1 MREKFYPKMTE
12 EVHDK
17 FLEFLDNTPKVRMDA
32 EQAIY
37 RNEGV
42 LLIDLQD
49 INAYSAEL
57 YTDILRNFSRDI
69 DKINRS
75 TALYTMREFSTALE
89 YTSFHNSH
97 VVYRIRELKSDKL
110 GQLLSFSGTVTRTT
124 QVRPELSKGT
134 FVCKV
139 CSSVVSD
146 IFQEFK
152 YTEPLVC
159 PNHLCT
165 NRRLWKLDIDK
176 SEFLNWQ
183 KIHIQ
188 ENTEEIPPGSLPRSM
203 DVIVRN
209 DLVEKIRAGDKVV
222 MTGYPIVVPDVIQ
235 LMMPQSKTVPMQSG
249 ELDEIKR
256 KRNINIKDLN
266 YKLSFMCIHAD
277 CSIVEDDE
285 FTNEELG
292 IISEMRST
300 PDLYY
305 KLSQS
310 MFPSIHGHYSI
321 KNAILLLLVGGV
333 GKKAE
338 GGTSLRGDINVLL
351 VGDPGTAKSQFL
363 KQTSAFLPRSVYT
376 SGKSSS
382 AAGLTASVIKDGETG
397 EFTIEAGALMLSDT
411 GVCCID
417 EFDKMNVK
425 DQVSIHEAMEQQTIT
440 ISKAGVNATLNARSS
455 ILAAANPIKGR
466 YDKKKTLRQ
475 NINLSAP
482 VMSRFDLYFV
492 LIDDANVENDRN
504 VAAHILNSHASITDS
519 GVLSSYFTR
528 EQVRLYLRYARKRS
542 PKMTEEAKEML
553 IKKYINIRQDSL
565 IHSNN
570 YMMTV
575 RHLESL
581 IRLSEALAKIHDS
594 ELVTKEYVEEA
605 HRLVKSSVVEI
616 KGEDIEIIPKAGDEP
631 GFMIN
636 SKDYI
641 RITNSFIYLI
651 KTREPM
657 ERHELVEAYLS
668 ERESSIESEKA
679 LIEEQSKAEN
689 VLSFLIGKE
698 GVLFITDGKIHIHP
712 NYDV

>member
-1 MREKFYPKMTE
+1 MTE
-12 EVHDK
+12 EVHSK
-17 FLEFLDNTPKVRMDA
+17 FLEFLDNTSKIRTEA

-37 RNEGV
+37 RNETV
-42 LLIDLQD
+42 LLVDLQD
-49 INAYSAEL
+49 VHSYSVDL
-57 YTDILRNFSRDI
+57 YTDLVRNFSRDV
-69 DKINRS
+69 DRINRS
-75 TALYTMREFSTALE
+75 IAVYTMREFSTALE
-89 YTSFHNSH
+89 QVSFHNSQ
-97 VVYRIRELKSDKL
+97 VVYKIRELKSDKL

-124 QVRPELSKGT
+124 QVRPELSQGT

-139 CSSVVSD
+139 CNSVVSD
-146 IFQEFK
+146 VFQEFK

-165 NRRLWKLDIDK
+165 NRRLWKLEIDK
-176 SEFLNWQ
+176 SKFLNWQ
-183 KIHIQ
+183 KIHVQ

-222 MTGYPIVVPDVIQ
+222 MTGYLIVVPDVIQ
-235 LMMPQSKTVPMQSG
+235 LMMPQSKTVPVQSG
-249 ELDEIKR
+249 ELDEIKK

-277 CSIVEDDE
+277 CSLVEDGE
-285 FTNEELG
+285 FTNEELAV
-292 IISEMRST
+292 INEMRSAS
-300 PDLYY
+300 DLYY

-363 KQTSAFLPRSVYT
+363 KQASSFLPRSVYT

-411 GVCCID
+411 GICCID
-417 EFDKMNVK
+417 EFDKMNVR

-440 ISKAGVNATLNARSS
+440 ISKAGINATLNARTS

-492 LIDDANVENDRN
+492 LIDDANMENDRN
-504 VAAHILNSHASITDS
+504 VATHILNSHASITDK
-519 GVLSSYFTR
+519 GMLASYFTK
-528 EQVRLYLRYARKRS
+528 EQVKLYLRYARRKT
-542 PKMTEEAKEML
+542 PKMTDEAKEML
-553 IKKYINIRQDSL
+553 IKKYIGIRQDSL
-565 IHSNN
+565 VHSNN

-581 IRLSEALAKIHDS
+581 IRLSEALAKIHDN
-594 ELVTKEYVEEA
+594 EFVTKEYVEEA
-605 HRLVKSSVVEI
+605 YRLVKSSVVEV
-616 KGEDIEIIPKAGDEP
+616 KGEDIEIVPKTADEP

-651 KTREPM
+651 KTRDPM
-657 ERHELVEAYLS
+657 ERHELVEAFLS
-668 ERESSIESEKA
+668 ESESCIESEKA
-679 LIEEQSKAEN
+679 LIEEQKKAEN

-698 GVLFITDGKIHIHP
+698 GVLFISDGKIHIHP
-712 NYDV
+712 SYDV